1 MRWDEPDGRGRL
13 RSESVESQIRKS
25 GRCPS
30 CACGPAGWIS
40 DPAGRPPHWARP
52 EPSRLQIV
60 DPLAVTGH
68 TEKHPGFP
76 VGRTTCPGDVPADP
90 ADWRL
95 HAGPSTGSPTPHQ
108 DWHRGTQTPHTLE
121 NGQRLARLFPL
132 CGNFPESCP
141 APVADSSSRA
151 WQPRFG
157 PSVYSERR
165 IRCFN
170 RNWRTAVPSARQPRN
185 A

>member
-1 MRWDEPDGRGRL
+1 VLMRWDEPDGRGRL

-68 TEKHPGFP
+68 TAETFQKVVQHRLRFVLPSMATP
-76 VGRTTCPGDVPADP
+76 VGPFSLFRKEDP
-90 ADWRL
+90 L
-95 HAGPSTGSPTPHQ
+95 
-108 DWHRGTQTPHTLE
+108 L
-121 NGQRLARLFPL
+121 
-132 CGNFPESCP
+132 
-141 APVADSSSRA
+141 
-151 WQPRFG
+151 
-157 PSVYSERR
+157 
-165 IRCFN
+165 
-170 RNWRTAVPSARQPRN
+170 
-185 A
+185 